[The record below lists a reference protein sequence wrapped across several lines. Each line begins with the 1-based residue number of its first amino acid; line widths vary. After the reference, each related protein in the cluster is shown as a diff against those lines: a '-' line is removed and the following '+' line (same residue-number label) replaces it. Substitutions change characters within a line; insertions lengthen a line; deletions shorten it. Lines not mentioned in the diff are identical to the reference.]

1 MSEILSHIENA
12 RPRLQS
18 GTGFG
23 ERSVWY
29 MRCKPVNK
37 YIVPQSFVAVNRRRK
52 RKWRKE

>member
-1 MSEILSHIENA
+1 MSEILSRIENA

-23 ERSVWY
+23 ERSVY
-29 MRCKPVNK
+29 MRDKPVNK
-37 YIVPQSFVAVNRRRK
+37 YIVPQSFAAVNRRRK